1 MANRRDKK
9 LYQKIRI
16 DKRAAKTRPRSRP
29 MAARAARLAAAQAAA
44 AAAFGGGV
52 GGGGGAGG
60 APAPVDAAH
69 GDAGGDEACPERL
82 SAEVRALRVMDF
94 AARLRFA
101 NRATRQV
108 FSRYVCV
115 RHFAASTAA
124 AMRCACG
131 GIGAPE
137 AQKRAKHGKVLAHAE
152 ALRAAGAAPSRVAS
166 STPATYL
173 KPHP

>member
-1 MANRRDKK
+1 
-9 LYQKIRI
+9 
-16 DKRAAKTRPRSRP
+16 
-29 MAARAARLAAAQAAA
+29 
-44 AAAFGGGV
+44 
-52 GGGGGAGG
+52 
-60 APAPVDAAH
+60 
-69 GDAGGDEACPERL
+69 
-82 SAEVRALRVMDF
+82 MDF

-137 AQKRAKHGKVLAHAE
+137 AQKRAKHGKVLALRLSAPQVPHRHAWH
-152 ALRAAGAAPSRVAS
+152 RAPRR
-166 STPATYL
+166 
-173 KPHP
+173 HI